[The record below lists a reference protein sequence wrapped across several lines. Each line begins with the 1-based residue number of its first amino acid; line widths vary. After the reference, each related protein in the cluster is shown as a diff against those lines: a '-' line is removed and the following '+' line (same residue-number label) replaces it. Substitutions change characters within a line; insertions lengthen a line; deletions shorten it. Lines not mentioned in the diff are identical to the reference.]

1 MSCIL
6 ILNTCLLVATPAVD
20 PDVRQAIE
28 FYDALEFE
36 RVIPLL
42 QRALARPE
50 LSDADRIEALACL
63 ARTEAVYRHRQRAV
77 RAFVKLLRLAP
88 DYGLSTYESPLIQRA
103 FEQAQQRL
111 GVFSEESGMATDTPT
126 DIEPPAVDDV
136 LAAGE
141 SDLEEPPALE
151 WTSIP
156 IPVPEES
163 PYELPLTTETEPVP
177 PKEAQGTSFWLIFG
191 IVSGV
196 VIAGAVAAAVI
207 QPWRSSDP
215 PAGTLGTLELP

>member
-1 MSCIL
+1 M
-6 ILNTCLLVATPAVD
+6 VATPAVD
-20 PDVRQAIE
+20 PDVRQAIA
-28 FYDALEFE
+28 FYDTLEFE

-63 ARTEAVYRHRQRAV
+63 GRTEAVYRHRQRAV
-77 RAFVKLLRLAP
+77 RAFVKLLKLAP

-111 GVFSEESGMATDTPT
+111 GTFSEESDMVADAPA
-126 DIEPPAVDDV
+126 DIEPPAGDEIP
-136 LAAGE
+136 AAGE
-141 SDLEEPPALE
+141 SELEEPPALE
-151 WTSIP
+151 WAST
-156 IPVPEES
+156 PVPV
-163 PYELPLTTETEPVP
+163 PDELPLTTNIGPAP
-177 PKEAQGTSFWLIFG
+177 AKEAQETSFWLIVG

-196 VIAGAVAAAVI
+196 VIAGAVAVSVI
-207 QPWRSSDP
+207 QPWRQSDP